1 MKLPADTCIVL
12 QDLWQK
18 GLGRE
23 KSAPISAFSVRF
35 LVTSQ
40 YLDRKTWGS
49 VGNRE
54 IEGFLDAETVMSVL
68 QALEGKDPV
77 PFSSGPLVNAR
88 HESLEDAVLA

>member
-1 MKLPADTCIVL
+1 M
-12 QDLWQK
+12 WQK
-18 GLGRE
+18 GIGGG
-23 KSAPISAFSVRF
+23 KASPKAAFSVRF

-68 QALEGKDPV
+68 TALEGKDNV
-77 PFSSGPLVNAR
+77 PFSTGPVIAR
-88 HESLEDAVLA
+88 PDPLEDPVLA